1 MVKEQSLPGVIL
13 PNSAWPCSAKDSGKT
28 KALAKELPRNLVRS
42 LQSPLRM
49 SASTFIDNSVFGEKK
64 NSGKKKNDTFPVMG
78 SIPLYISV
86 QSF

>member
-1 MVKEQSLPGVIL
+1 MVKEQSLPGVIF
-13 PNSAWPCSAKDSGKT
+13 PNSAWPCSTKDSGKT

-64 NSGKKKNDTFPVMG
+64 KTLERKK
-78 SIPLYISV
+78 
-86 QSF
+86 